1 MKILFFASLREQ
13 LQTGEEHWPDLKNC
27 LTVADVKNKL
37 MSRGELWS
45 KALSNTQL
53 IISVNQEV
61 SNLNTAIALEDELAF
76 FPPVTGG

>member
-13 LQTGEEHWPDLKNC
+13 LQTGEEHWADLQSC
-27 LTVADVKNKL
+27 LTVVDVINTL
-37 MSRGELWS
+37 MSRGDPW
-45 KALSNTQL
+45 KTALANPQL

-61 SNLNTAIALEDELAF
+61 SKLDTQIDLEDEIAF

>member
-13 LQTGEEHWPDLKNC
+13 LQTGEEHWPDLQNC
-27 LTVADVKNKL
+27 LTVADVTNTL
-37 MSRGELWS
+37 MSRGDPWKTTL
-45 KALSNTQL
+45 ANPQL

-61 SNLNTAIALEDELAF
+61 SKLSTQIALNDELAF